1 MLFDEPRMEDEMTD
15 EQQEIWLAI
24 RYLDPDKQDK
34 GERKAGDTA
43 ALVTVLALVLIA
55 LVGFVLLWVRGVL
68 I

>member
-34 GERKAGDTA
+34 EEPKAGNIA

-68 I
+68 V

>member
-34 GERKAGDTA
+34 EERKAGDIA
-43 ALVTVLALVLIA
+43 AVVTVLALVLIA

-68 I
+68 V

>member
-1 MLFDEPRMEDEMTD
+1 MEDEMTD

-34 GERKAGDTA
+34 EERKADDIA

-68 I
+68 V